1 MKIVI
6 AGRANEQDI
15 ATLRQQH
22 PQLELVEAKQGP
34 DLLAAVADADAVYI
48 HTVTPELLRAAKKLR
63 WVQSQGAG
71 VEWIANV
78 PELVEHPAQ
87 LTNTRGAHAQTIAE
101 HAFAMLLYLTRGLE
115 QFVVAK
121 KEHRWAKPGGRLL
134 GLSGMTLGVI
144 GLGRIGS
151 AIAQRGHGF
160 DMKVVAVDANQVP
173 HESYVEQL
181 WGLNDL
187 PELLRHADVV
197 AVAIPSTPE
206 TRGLLS
212 AGRLA
217 KMKQGAYLLV
227 MSRGGIVDERAVA
240 AALTEGRL
248 AGAGLD
254 VFENEPLE
262 ESSPLWDAPNAVLTP
277 HSSGSSRQTTEL
289 AWSIFA
295 ENAGRFVRGETL
307 NNVVD
312 KRKGY

>member
-1 MKIVI
+1 VKIVI
-6 AGRANEQDI
+6 AGRANEQDV
-15 ATLRQQH
+15 AALRQQH
-22 PQLELVEAKQGP
+22 AGLDLVVAKPGPELLE
-34 DLLAAVADADAVYI
+34 AVADADGIYI

-115 QFVVAK
+115 QFVQAK
-121 KEHRWAKPGGRLL
+121 RERRWAKPGGRLL

-144 GLGRIGS
+144 GLGRIGN

-160 DMKVVAVDANQVP
+160 DMRVVAVDVNQVP
-173 HESYVEQL
+173 HADYVEKL
-181 WGLNDL
+181 WDLDGL
-187 PELLRHADVV
+187 PKLLGEADVV
-197 AVAIPSTPE
+197 AVAIPQTAE
-206 TRGLLS
+206 TRGLVS
-212 AGRLA
+212 ADRLA
-217 KMKQGAYLLV
+217 QMKQGAYLLV

-240 AALTEGRL
+240 QALHEGRL

-262 ESSPLWDAPNAVLTP
+262 EGSPLWDAPNAVLTP
-277 HSSGSSRQTTEL
+277 HCSGSSRQTTEL

-295 ENAGRFVRGETL
+295 ENTGRFVRGEPL
-307 NNVVD
+307 NNLVD
-312 KRKGY
+312 KRRGY